1 MGLFFLAN
9 LRITVAQFLDRL
21 LFGIGQIDRIPH
33 DFSSAN
39 FGTRTGGNLGGSDP
53 SQIPRF
59 GQTFGPRFCC
69 RGLRFYLHH
78 DALLAV
84 NGFTDRG
91 GTDNNTHA
99 CLRRQADDG
108 TDRHSLFQL
117 SSDTISQ
124 PGR

>member
-1 MGLFFLAN
+1 
-9 LRITVAQFLDRL
+9 L

-33 DFSSAN
+33 DFSFAN
-39 FGTRTGGNLGGSDP
+39 FGTRTGRSVAWPDL

-59 GQTFGPRFCC
+59 GHTFCPRFCC
-69 RGLRFYLHH
+69 QDLRFYLHH

-117 SSDTISQ
+117 SSDKISQ
-124 PGR
+124 PGL